1 MTGEVERGMAML
13 RQAGENSGG
22 VRTSWHHF
30 FLFLGSYLSGDM
42 QEATFQARQITADDY
57 PQGLVARAIV
67 ESKAGKTDQARRAL
81 DRLLEVQ
88 PGWRTDA
95 RGLLAKSIYDVAAVD
110 RLMRDLAAAGLPGA
124 S

>member
-1 MTGEVERGMAML
+1 
-13 RQAGENSGG
+13 
-22 VRTSWHHF
+22 
-30 FLFLGSYLSGDM
+30 
-42 QEATFQARQITADDY
+42 
-57 PQGLVARAIV
+57 
-67 ESKAGKTDQARRAL
+67 
-81 DRLLEVQ
+81 VQ